1 MKRKWKESEEMER
14 VVRACLVPIFL
25 TTNPIDTIS
34 IDTCSLQGP
43 ILQYFQ
49 HCCLCPLP
57 KIKEKRNTH
66 FMFCVTKVFALI
78 QKLLVLCNVQC
89 AAPQQDAMS
98 WLLLLLT
105 LPQRFSSF
113 FAFHFALTRHLNI
126 YKQMIFFEGHI
137 RQKFIFLSYNFFV
150 LKVDGDTCILFEELK
165 WIRCGKTIRTE
176 KGDTSLCC
184 LSAK

>member
-1 MKRKWKESEEMER
+1 MQP
-14 VVRACLVPIFL
+14 VG
-25 TTNPIDTIS
+25 TNIAVFST
-34 IDTCSLQGP
+34 L
-43 ILQYFQ
+43 L
-49 HCCLCPLP
+49 PLP
-57 KIKEKRNTH
+57 FAQNKREEEYS
-66 FMFCVTKVFALI
+66 LY
-78 QKLLVLCNVQC
+78 VLRYKSICPNSKAAGLVQC

-137 RQKFIFLSYNFFV
+137 RQKIIFLSYNFFV

>member
-1 MKRKWKESEEMER
+1 MVAVQSAADSFSDSKSVITRVAQLVAALQPGCEKMERKWRENEKMKRKWKESEEMER

-25 TTNPIDTIS
+25 TTNPIDTIP

-78 QKLLVLCNVQC
+78 QKLLVLCNVQPHNRMQC
-89 AAPQQDAMS
+89 HG
-98 WLLLLLT
+98 
-105 LPQRFSSF
+105 FYF
-113 FAFHFALTRHLNI
+113 F
-126 YKQMIFFEGHI
+126 
-137 RQKFIFLSYNFFV
+137 
-150 LKVDGDTCILFEELK
+150 
-165 WIRCGKTIRTE
+165 
-176 KGDTSLCC
+176 SLCRKDSPAF
-184 LSAK
+184 LLFILL

>member
-1 MKRKWKESEEMER
+1 MQP
-14 VVRACLVPIFL
+14 AG
-25 TTNPIDTIS
+25 TNIAVFST
-34 IDTCSLQGP
+34 L
-43 ILQYFQ
+43 L
-49 HCCLCPLP
+49 PLP
-57 KIKEKRNTH
+57 FAQNKREEEYSLYVLRYKSICPNSN
-66 FMFCVTKVFALI
+66 AAG
-78 QKLLVLCNVQC
+78 LVKCA

>member
-1 MKRKWKESEEMER
+1 MER
-14 VVRACLVPIFL
+14 EWGNGESCEGLL
-25 TTNPIDTIS
+25 STNFFDNKSYWHHTNWY
-34 IDTCSLQGP
+34 LQPAGTN
-43 ILQYFQ
+43 IAVFSTL
-49 HCCLCPLP
+49 LPLP
-57 KIKEKRNTH
+57 FAQNKREEEYS
-66 FMFCVTKVFALI
+66 LY
-78 QKLLVLCNVQC
+78 VLRYKSICPNSKAAGLVQC
-89 AAPQQDAMS
+89 AMCSPTTGCNVMAF
-98 WLLLLLT
+98 T
-105 LPQRFSSF
+105 SSH
-113 FAFHFALTRHLNI
+113 FAAKIFQLFCYFALTRHLNI

>member
-1 MKRKWKESEEMER
+1 MER
-14 VVRACLVPIFL
+14 EWGNGESCEGLL
-25 TTNPIDTIS
+25 STNFFDNKSYWHHTNWY
-34 IDTCSLQGP
+34 LQPAGTN
-43 ILQYFQ
+43 IAVFSTL
-49 HCCLCPLP
+49 LPLP
-57 KIKEKRNTH
+57 FAQNKREEEYS
-66 FMFCVTKVFALI
+66 LY
-78 QKLLVLCNVQC
+78 VLRYKSICPNSKAAGLVQC

-165 WIRCGKTIRTE
+165 WIRCGKTIRTG